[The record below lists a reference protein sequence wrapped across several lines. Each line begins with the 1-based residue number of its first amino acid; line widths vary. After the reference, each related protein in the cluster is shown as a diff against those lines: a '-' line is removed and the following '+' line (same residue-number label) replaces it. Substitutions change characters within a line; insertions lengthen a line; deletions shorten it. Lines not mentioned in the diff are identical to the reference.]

1 MNETVRFAK
10 RRQRGLLIGFI
21 CQRILDFGLWSLI
34 LLVAACSPA
43 TPAALPTGQSS
54 AVQSAGG
61 IATAGFARATA
72 PREFVFPQDHG
83 PHPEYAIEWWY
94 YTGNLDTA
102 QGRHFGYQLTFF
114 RIGLTPT
121 PAARTSDFAT
131 SNIYMAHFALT
142 DVASQKFYAFERFS
156 RGAAGLAGAQG
167 QPFRVWLEDWEV
179 AGAGA
184 DGLPMRLQ
192 AAQDGVVIDLTLAGG
207 KPIVLQ
213 GDHGLSQK
221 SDEPGNASYYYSL
234 TRMPTRGTIRV
245 GADTSD
251 VSGLSWMDREWST
264 SALGPNAVGWD
275 WLAVQLSDGRELA
288 YARLRNAAGA
298 TIYSDGTLVDPAG
311 GTRRLA
317 PSEVAL
323 EASGEWTSPR
333 SGGRYPSGWRLRVPS
348 QALDLTL
355 TPYLADQELALT
367 TAYWEG
373 AVRIEGSA
381 AGAPIGGNGYVEL
394 TGYGERQGQ
403 VRVR

>member
-1 MNETVRFAK
+1 MR
-10 RRQRGLLIGFI
+10 
-21 CQRILDFGLWSLI
+21 CRIII
-34 LLVAACSPA
+34 LAIAISLVACSTT
-43 TPAALPTGQSS
+43 TPTIPPTGQSA

-102 QGRHFGYQLTFF
+102 PGRHFGYQLTFF

-121 PAARTSDFAT
+121 PIARASDFAT

-142 DVASQKFYAFERFS
+142 DVANQKFYAFERFS

-167 QPFRVWLEDWEV
+167 QPPSTGLRPGFRVWLEDWGA
-179 AGAGA
+179 AGVGA

-192 AAQDGVVIDLTLAGG
+192 AAQDDVAIDLTLAGG

-234 TRMPTRGTIRV
+234 TRMPTHGTIRV
-245 GADTSD
+245 GAEINA

-264 SALGPNAVGWD
+264 SSLGSNAVGWD
-275 WLAVQLSDGRELA
+275 WLALQLSDGRELM
-288 YARLRNAAGA
+288 YAQLRNAAGA

-311 GTRRLA
+311 STRRLA
-317 PSEVAL
+317 RSEVAL
-323 EASGEWTSPR
+323 EVTGEWTSPR
-333 SGGRYPSGWRLRVPS
+333 SGGRYPAGWRLRVPS
-348 QALDLTL
+348 QALDLKL
-355 TPYLADQELALT
+355 TPYLADQELPLT
-367 TAYWEG
+367 TVYWEG
-373 AVRIEGSA
+373 AVKIEGSA
-381 AGAPIGGNGYVEL
+381 AGAPISGNGYVEL

>member
-1 MNETVRFAK
+1 MMS
-10 RRQRGLLIGFI
+10 RQMLKNRLTQFRLSYGLSSFVI
-21 CQRILDFGLWSLI
+21 RLWSLV
-34 LLVAACSPA
+34 LLAACAPA
-43 TPAALPTGQSS
+43 TPTSLPTGQSS
-54 AVQSAGG
+54 AVQSASG
-61 IATAGFARATA
+61 IATAGFARAIA
-72 PREFVFPQDHG
+72 PRDFAFPQDHG
-83 PHPEYAIEWWY
+83 SHPEYAIEWWY

-121 PAARTSDFAT
+121 PAARTSDFAA

-142 DVASQKFYAFERFS
+142 DVANQKFYAFERFS
-156 RGAAGLAGAQG
+156 RGAAELAGAQG
-167 QPFRVWLEDWEV
+167 QPFRVWLENWG
-179 AGAGA
+179 ATGAGA

-192 AAQDGVVIDLTLAGG
+192 AAQDDIAIDMTLDGG
-207 KPIVLQ
+207 KPVVLQ

-234 TRMPTRGTIRV
+234 TRMPTRGTIRI
-245 GADTSD
+245 GAETSD

-298 TIYSDGTLVDPAG
+298 TIYSDGTLVDADG
-311 GTRRLA
+311 STLRLA
-317 PSEVAL
+317 PSEVTL
-323 EASGEWTSPR
+323 EVTSEWTSPR

-348 QALDLTL
+348 QALDLTI
-355 TPYLADQELALT
+355 TPYLADQELPLT
-367 TAYWEG
+367 TVYWEG
-373 AVRIEGSA
+373 AVKIAGSA
-381 AGAPIGGNGYVEL
+381 AGTAISGNGYVEL
-394 TGYGERQGQ
+394 TGYGERPGE

>member
-21 CQRILDFGLWSLI
+21 CQRILVFGLWSLV
-34 LLVAACSPA
+34 LLIAACTPA

-54 AVQSAGG
+54 AAQSIGG

-102 QGRHFGYQLTFF
+102 QGLHFGYQLTFF

-121 PAARTSDFAT
+121 PVARASDFAT

-245 GADTSD
+245 GAETND
-251 VSGLSWMDREWST
+251 VVGLSWMDREWST

-311 GTRRLA
+311 STRRLA

-323 EASGEWTSPR
+323 EATGEWTSPR

-381 AGAPIGGNGYVEL
+381 AGAPISGNGYVEL
-394 TGYGERQGQ
+394 TGYGERQG
-403 VRVR
+403 